1 MAHVHFA
8 VNEILYWDR
17 GLAARFE
24 REIAEAAAPA
34 PEPAAGRLECRLLV
48 DGYVD
53 RPAPRYVDLQ
63 FSIPGWVTRF
73 SVVFEAPAGEVRT
86 TVEKVLRYRGI
97 LL

>member
-1 MAHVHFA
+1 MARVQFV

-17 GLAARFE
+17 ALAARFE

-34 PEPAAGRLECRLLV
+34 AEPPAGRLECRLLV

-53 RPAPRYVDLQ
+53 RPAPKYVDLQ
-63 FSIPGWVTRF
+63 FSVPGWVTRF
-73 SVVFEAPAGEVRT
+73 SVVFQTPEGDVRN

-97 LL
+97 LG